1 MKKIMGRIREF
12 EIETFDQGATVKIAP
27 EEIDGDLQH
36 YRIMVDFAEPVVPDK
51 IRIRWLEPFV
61 DMLSTWTPGNRF
73 DRGLYADWRP
83 MRTYSRTAAGA
94 PVLSLVG
101 RDGTNS
107 CTVAVADAATP
118 LMLSAGI
125 SERKGDC
132 YCVLELFINRMDVMQ
147 HYETTL
153 RIDSR
158 KCPFYDSIKETRRWW
173 SETGYP
179 PAHVPAD
186 AKRAM
191 FSTWYN
197 FQKEITTDAVVRQ
210 CEMAKEYG
218 LDTVILDD
226 GWQTAE
232 NATGGYSFC
241 GDWEVTPTKIPDMR
255 ALVDKI
261 HTLGMKF
268 MLWYSVPFVGVHTK
282 AWEQFEGMYLWTRDG
297 GKTGVLD
304 PRFAKTRAYL
314 VELYEKAVREW
325 ELDGLKL
332 DFIDCFSL
340 REESP
345 ANYED
350 MDCVSLE
357 AAVEKLLSEI
367 TSTLR
372 AINPEIM
379 LEFRQSYIGPIMQK
393 YGNILRVGD
402 CVGGATIN
410 RVSSLDLRLLTDNG
424 TAVHSDMILWNY
436 DAPVETAADQ
446 MVNVLYCVPQ
456 ISVLFDKLPA
466 EHEKM
471 LKYYLKFIDDN
482 RSVLLDGELI
492 LRGVEGAYSQVCAKA
507 DGEAITTVFTN
518 PLFKLEEAY
527 GKLTIANGSGSCE
540 VYIENTLQEIR
551 YAYETVNCMGETAEE
566 GQVCLAREAVTKFT
580 VPVCGFLF
588 LRKIL

>member
-1 MKKIMGRIREF
+1 MRKTAGRIREF
-12 EIETFDQGATVKIAP
+12 EIETFGQNATVNVMPARMN
-27 EEIDGDLQH
+27 GDLQH
-36 YRIMVDFAEPVVPDK
+36 YRIVVQFAEPVVPEK

-61 DMLSTWTPGNRF
+61 DMLSTWTPDNRF

-83 MRTYSRTAAGA
+83 MRTHSRSAAGA

-107 CTVAVADAATP
+107 CTFAVADAATP

-147 HYETTL
+147 EYETVL

-158 KCPFYDSIKETRRWW
+158 ACPFYDSIKEIRRWW
-173 SETGYP
+173 SENGYP
-179 PAHVPAD
+179 AAYVPGD

-197 FQKEITTDAVVRQ
+197 FQKEITTDEIVKQ
-210 CEMAKEYG
+210 CVMAKEYG
-218 LDTVILDD
+218 LDTVIVDD

-241 GDWEVTPTKIPDMR
+241 GDWEVAPSKIPDMK
-255 ALVDKI
+255 ALVDQI
-261 HTLGMKF
+261 HSLGMKF

-314 VELYEKAVREW
+314 VGLYEKAVRQW
-325 ELDGLKL
+325 GLDGLKL

-340 REESP
+340 REGSP

-350 MDCVSLE
+350 MDCISLE
-357 AAVEKLLSEI
+357 AAVEKLLAEI

-372 AINPEIM
+372 AINPEIL

-410 RVSSLDLRLLTDNG
+410 RVSSLDLRLLTDNQ

-446 MVNVLYCVPQ
+446 MVNVLFCVPQ
-456 ISVLFDKLPA
+456 ISVLFDKLSA
-466 EHEKM
+466 EHERM
-471 LKYYLKFIDDN
+471 LKYYLQFIDN
-482 RSVLLDGELI
+482 HRSILQDGELI
-492 LRGVEGAYSQVCAKA
+492 LRGVEGAYSQVMAKA
-507 DGEAITTVFTN
+507 NGEAIAAVYAN
-518 PLFKLEEAY
+518 PILRLSEAY
-527 GKLTIANGSGSCE
+527 ETLTVANGSGSQE
-540 VYIENTLQEIR
+540 IYLENTAQTIH
-551 YAYETVNCMGETAEE
+551 YAYQAVNCMGEEVET
-566 GQVCLAREAVTKFT
+566 GEALLTVDTIAKFS

-588 LRKIL
+588 LRRI

>member
-1 MKKIMGRIREF
+1 MRKITGRIREF
-12 EIETFDQGATVKIAP
+12 EIATFGQDVLVTITP
-27 EEIDGDLQH
+27 ESIHGDLQH
-36 YRIMVDFAEPVVPDK
+36 YRITVDFAAPVVPEK

-61 DMLSTWTPGNRF
+61 DMLSTWTANNR
-73 DRGLYADWRP
+73 DRSLYADWRP
-83 MRTYSRTAAGA
+83 MRTYSRSAAGA
-94 PVLSLVG
+94 PILSLVG

-107 CTVAVADAATP
+107 CTIAVADAATP

-153 RIDSR
+153 RIDAR
-158 KCPFYDSIKETRRWW
+158 ENPFYESIGETRRFW
-173 SETGYP
+173 SECGYP
-179 PAHVPAD
+179 PAYVPLD

-197 FQKEITTDAVVRQ
+197 FQKEITTDSVLRQ
-210 CEMAKEYG
+210 CKMAKEYG
-218 LDTVILDD
+218 LDTVIVDD
-226 GWQTAE
+226 GWQTTE

-241 GDWEVTPTKIPDMR
+241 GDWEVAPSKIPDMK
-255 ALVDKI
+255 AFVDEVHAI
-261 HTLGMKF
+261 GMKF

-314 VELYEKAVREW
+314 VDLYAKAVREW
-325 ELDGLKL
+325 NLDGLKL

-345 ANYED
+345 SNYED
-350 MDCVSLE
+350 MDCVSIE

-367 TSTLR
+367 TTTLR
-372 AINPEIM
+372 AINPEIL

-410 RVSSLDLRLLTDNG
+410 RVSGLDLRLLTDNG

-456 ISVLFDKLPA
+456 ISVLFDRLPP

-471 LKYYLKFIDDN
+471 LKYYLKFIDDH
-482 RSVLLDGELI
+482 RHILLDGELI
-492 LRGVEGAYSQVCAKA
+492 LQGVEGAYSQVWAKA
-507 DGEAITTVFTN
+507 DGKAIATAYNSPLLKLDEAHETLTV
-518 PLFKLEEAY
+518 
-527 GKLTIANGSGSCE
+527 ANGSGSAE
-540 VYIENTLQEIR
+540 IYLENCTGALGYTYEI
-551 YAYETVNCMGETAEE
+551 VNCMGESVEQGE
-566 GQVCLAREAVTKFT
+566 VRLADGSITKFS
-580 VPVCGFLF
+580 VPVCGFLH
-588 LRKIL
+588 LSKV